1 MQMNW
6 SIDRDGILKSLQIW
20 NFTNL
25 TSKTSSLHIRHS
37 WQFLVDIFLRFSG
50 VILSGKPLLFPFEF
64 GVSLVED
71 QDLFIITY
79 AQVFPFSKI
88 LVRIRNIVCLTFSL
102 VSVTFC
108 SVQSICSLH
117 WLWYFNHIEVQ
128 YSSFQRHRVLQV
140 SISTNLCLL
149 FSYLT
154 SLALLARKFKLLLHS
169 SKLRIPIRDA
179 VRRWYQSTNR

>member
-102 VSVTFC
+102 VPVTFC
-108 SVQSICSLH
+108 SINLFTPLTWFVLDFHTLIKALITLKFKERIKTQVSNCFQYPPIFVYFFHIWQVLHFWRENSNCYCIVQS
-117 WLWYFNHIEVQ
+117 
-128 YSSFQRHRVLQV
+128 
-140 SISTNLCLL
+140 
-149 FSYLT
+149 
-154 SLALLARKFKLLLHS
+154 
-169 SKLRIPIRDA
+169 
-179 VRRWYQSTNR
+179 